1 MANVFDCDELEIL
14 LKLVIREMSHYDLNT
29 KEGSQGLVRYNP
41 LKAKLDQLV
50 ADCVKGKIEDNDDS
64 HR

>member
-14 LKLVIREMSHYDLNT
+14 LKLVTREMSHYDKNT
-29 KEGSQGLVRYNP
+29 KEGSQGLAIYNP

-50 ADCVKGKIEDNDDS
+50 ADCVKGKIAHDDDS